1 MRTRVNEIEAVYER
15 PRVNV
20 KVERGSTF
28 TFMRDLP
35 YIVFLSFT
43 HVKITRQWKST
54 LYHLRRRHQRGRQK
68 SNRVRLARQQL
79 CTCITLFCAFLCRRY
94 TSTTRNVLISR
105 FVEDGNPTRLTP
117 EKSPTYEKL
126 EELEKERWNLKQRES
141 YFWVKFSLRCRH
153 RLTLTPKITTA
164 QVVETLAAVKN
175 YSPIQD
181 YVHPKDHAQ
190 PTCTYCLIVLNDVW
204 GA

>member
-1 MRTRVNEIEAVYER
+1 
-15 PRVNV
+15 
-20 KVERGSTF
+20 
-28 TFMRDLP
+28 MRDLP

-153 RLTLTPKITTA
+153 PLTLTPKITTA
-164 QVVETLAAVKN
+164 QVVETLAAVRN

>member
-1 MRTRVNEIEAVYER
+1 MRTQ
-15 PRVNV
+15 
-20 KVERGSTF
+20 
-28 TFMRDLP
+28 
-35 YIVFLSFT
+35 
-43 HVKITRQWKST
+43 VKITRQWKST

-68 SNRVRLARQQL
+68 SNKVRLARQQL
-79 CTCITLFCAFLCRRY
+79 CTCMTLFCAFLCRRY
-94 TSTTRNVLISR
+94 TFCAVVSVPSTTWNVLISR

-153 RLTLTPKITTA
+153 PLTLTPKITTA

-175 YSPIQD
+175 NSPI
-181 YVHPKDHAQ
+181 
-190 PTCTYCLIVLNDVW
+190 
-204 GA
+204 